1 MPKLTAITVEKFKP
15 GAARREVPDRA
26 CAGLYLVVQPSG
38 AKSWAVRY
46 RRGGKTRKLTLGNV
60 EALPLAAARRAAADA
75 LHEVAVGRDPAA
87 DKQRRVAE
95 SEQAAALRASD
106 TVDSLVAQF
115 LAQYVERNCRP
126 STQSQVKRVFAVE
139 VLPRWHGRS
148 VHDIERRDVVALL
161 DRIVADRPVLANR
174 TRSHLGKFFSWLLA
188 RDVLKWSPVA
198 GVERPAKETARDR
211 VLTSTEV
218 AAVWRACDQ
227 IDSEFAI
234 LVKLLL
240 LTGQRR
246 NEVAGMCWSEIDA
259 DRRTWTLP
267 AARSKN
273 GRQHAVPLSRQ
284 AWALISARPHA
295 GDRVLDV
302 GSVAHGKIALDAVAR
317 IPQRWTLHDLRR
329 TAVTGMAELG
339 IAPHVIE
346 AAVNHTGAAKLGV
359 AGVYNRASYG
369 EEKRT
374 ALQQWAD
381 HVERLVRS

>member
-15 GAARREVPDRA
+15 RAARREVPDRA